1 MSLQIGTT
9 VAQARRAKNLTQEA
23 LADLLGVSA
32 AAVSKWETN
41 ASYPDI
47 TLLSPL
53 ARALGLTVD
62 ALLGF
67 RAAPTDEEL
76 KKITAHLREIFDG
89 QGFAAGR
96 DALEEVLREYPT
108 SGALKLVAGGLYYHY
123 LASAL
128 LQADDTEQTAEE
140 ISARCLQLF
149 EQGERECTDVREKLS
164 AQMLSINT
172 LTMLGR
178 YEEAEQLIEALPAKQ
193 VVDPDVL
200 RLNLYLAQGELDK
213 AEQLAR
219 RSLLSRVIDVSGALM
234 SLSTVARRQHRFE
247 EAAALINAY
256 TAVDTLFGLDRSNGE
271 MLRLMLALDQGDTAA
286 ALDALDRYID
296 ARLAYTLD
304 YRDNPFFAGVQTA
317 VPSPREI
324 AAAQRLT
331 LRSLEEDES
340 YAALRSEP
348 RFQAALDRLR
358 AAIPPDA

>member
-9 VAQARRAKNLTQEA
+9 IAQARRAKNLTQEA
-23 LADLLGVSA
+23 LADMLGVSA
-32 AAVSKWETN
+32 AAVSKWETS

-53 ARALGLTVD
+53 ARALGLTID
-62 ALLGF
+62 TLLDF

-76 KKITAHLREIFDG
+76 TKITAQLRKIFDG

-96 DALEEVLREYPT
+96 DALEEALREYPT
-108 SGALKLVAGGLYYHY
+108 SGSLKLVAGGLYYYY
-123 LASAL
+123 LTFAL
-128 LQADDTEQTAEE
+128 TQAEDTEQTAEE
-140 ISARCLQLF
+140 ISERCLQLF

-164 AQMLSINT
+164 AQMLRINT
-172 LTMLGR
+172 LTILGR
-178 YEEAEQLIEALPAKQ
+178 YAEAEQLIEALPAKQ

-200 RLNLYLAQGELDK
+200 RLNLFLAQGELEQ
-213 AEQLAR
+213 AERLSR
-219 RSLLSRVIDVSGALM
+219 RKLLSSVSDVSSALM
-234 SLSTVARRQHRFE
+234 SLSTAARRQQRFA
-247 EAAALINAY
+247 EAAHLIDAY
-256 TAVDTLFGLDRSNGE
+256 TAVDALFGLDRSNGE

-286 ALDALDRYID
+286 ALDALDRFID

-304 YRDNPFFAGVQTA
+304 YRDNPFFTGVQVS
-317 VPSPREI
+317 VPSPQEI
-324 AAAQRLT
+324 AETQRLT

-358 AAIPPDA
+358 AAIPPGA